1 MKKIIIINDIM
12 FGYFSNELYDNKHQN
27 KVIAENISD
36 QKKLNLEQLGLVII
50 QEISIIRV
58 NKIIWIKLI
67 IS

>member
-1 MKKIIIINDIM
+1 MKKIIIIMISCLGILAMNFM
-12 FGYFSNELYDNKHQN
+12 TTNHQN

-36 QKKLNLEQLGLVII
+36 QNETELEQLGLVII